1 MTETVPDAGHSIT
14 TRKGA
19 TFYVREEMRPDCDP
33 ARHLTFAQNK
43 QKSH

>member
-1 MTETVPDAGHSIT
+1 MTEAIPDARHSIRM
-14 TRKGA
+14 RKGA
-19 TFYVREEMRPDCDP
+19 TFSVREEMRPDSDP